1 MVKGKLEKKYKLIY
15 NGRELS
21 QGLLSEAGK
30 YDAMQILVQRFDEGR
45 EGAIDPDEVEI
56 IDMSLKENQQ
66 WTFQFMIFQSHQYW
80 LLAFLVLCSHLY
92 YYTLWIEHTLKVHL
106 IVTEGI
112 KTDLL
117 HSVEQQ
123 VVCLKLKLMISI

>member
-1 MVKGKLEKKYKLIY
+1 MVKGKLERKYRLIH

-30 YDAMQILVQRFDEGR
+30 YDAMQILVQRCDEGR

-66 WTFQFMIFQSHQYW
+66 
-80 LLAFLVLCSHLY
+80 
-92 YYTLWIEHTLKVHL
+92 
-106 IVTEGI
+106 
-112 KTDLL
+112 
-117 HSVEQQ
+117 
-123 VVCLKLKLMISI
+123 